1 MTQEH
6 KAWSPELLQFL
17 HLLCNKDLRDEIS
30 QTKDITMVHFLA
42 RATSSY
48 SNLLHDR
55 LEREKIR
62 CGVLEK

>member
-17 HLLCNKDLRDEIS
+17 HLLSNKRLWDEIS
-30 QTKDITMVHFLA
+30 QTKDITMVHFLR
-42 RATSSY
+42 RATSNY
-48 SNLLHDR
+48 SDLLHDR

-62 CGVLEK
+62 VGILEK